1 MKIPAINMEK
11 TGEQIIN
18 LRKKAG
24 ISVHL
29 LTQEFGFATPQ
40 AIYKWQQGRS
50 LPTVDNLVILAA
62 LLNVTIDD
70 ILVIE
75 KK

>member
-1 MKIPAINMEK
+1 MKIPTINMKK
-11 TGEQIIN
+11 TGEQITR

-24 ISVHL
+24 ISVSEL
-29 LTQEFGFATPQ
+29 QEELGFSIPQ
-40 AIYKWQQGRS
+40 SIYKWQQGRS
-50 LPTVDNLVILAA
+50 LPTLDNLVILAF

-75 KK
+75 